1 MKRFSGVS
9 TRLMLLAAI
18 FSLAMVGS
26 AGAQVDSSS
35 CVPADKL
42 EKTVA
47 PEAELMEFSCF
58 FKEWEGAKVLH
69 FRIEVKNVSDQPQRF
84 KVNIFLDNNQAV
96 GGLLPRKIKKGLI
109 EPGKTAKFDYPVGRM
124 TEKPGGV
131 NLIIRTMSP

>member
-1 MKRFSGVS
+1 MKRFSDVS
-9 TRLMLLAAI
+9 TRLMLLAAV
-18 FSLAMVGS
+18 FLLAMAGC
-26 AGAQVDSSS
+26 AGAQVESSA

-42 EKTVA
+42 EKSVA
-47 PEAELMEFSCF
+47 PEAMLMEFSCF

-69 FRIEVKNVSDQPQRF
+69 FKVKVKNVSDLPQRF
-84 KVNIFLDNNQAV
+84 KVNIFLDNDQAV

-109 EPGKTAKFDYPVGRM
+109 EPGATAGFEYPVGRM